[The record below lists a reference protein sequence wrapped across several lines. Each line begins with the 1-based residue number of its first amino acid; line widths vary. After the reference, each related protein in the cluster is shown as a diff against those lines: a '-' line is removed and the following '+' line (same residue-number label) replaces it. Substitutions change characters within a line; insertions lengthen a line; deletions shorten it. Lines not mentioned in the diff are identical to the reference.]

1 MRRIVITAII
11 SLLTAT
17 YSSAQTS
24 EALKISEYTLDN
36 GLTVWIN
43 EDPNQ
48 TAVYGAVVV
57 KAGAADC
64 PGTGI
69 AHYFEHM
76 MFKGTD
82 KIGTIDY
89 AAEKPYL
96 DSISAMYDKLAAT
109 QDEAARKDIQMEIN
123 RLSIKASDYAIPNE
137 FNNLI
142 SEMGG
147 SGLNAF
153 TSYDETVYHNMFLP
167 EYFEQWA
174 ELNSER
180 IMNPVFRLF
189 QSELETVY
197 EEKNMGN
204 DELAADFRNAMLRN
218 IYKGT
223 GYTEEIV
230 GTTENLKNP
239 RLAQMKEFFDK
250 YYVAS
255 NMGLIL
261 TGNIRADEAMPVI
274 EKSFGRIRKGEPIV
288 RERQIPEP
296 INGVENVTALIDMP
310 IVRLNAVCFNGPSKT
325 DGDFLAVSFM
335 TSLLNNDAG
344 TGLLDKLM
352 VDHKLMVAQAMP
364 DLSFKDAGSIL
375 VLYMPKLLFQKEKK
389 ATQLIFDA
397 FDTLKSGNFSDEFFE
412 SCKMSYSKMLIAE
425 TEDLAERMQDMAF
438 AFSDGLDW
446 NEILSRS
453 ERVEAMTKEDIIAIA
468 NKYLCDDYILI
479 HKKKGTA
486 ESNKLQK
493 PDYKKVAPKN
503 REASS
508 EYATEL
514 RASAADITVRP
525 RKIDYQNDAETV
537 QAAPLVKVYAV
548 RNPYNDVFDL
558 TLRYG
563 IGTTAKPDLE
573 RVVGYVNTLGTG
585 SESFDDIHS
594 RLQAMGSSVVFT
606 VSEDY
611 FDVSMSGF
619 DENLDAT
626 VAIAADLMKNI
637 KGDKKKLSSMK
648 TEEKTSIIMSRSDM
662 STLDQAIYEK
672 ALYGEKSSF
681 IAPKGEFK
689 DEVLLGLF
697 HDVQKTECD
706 VLYSGTLTA
715 SQVAGSI
722 AGHLDINAIDIPSES
737 PVSLSTVSYDAPQ
750 VFFVNKK
757 KASQSQI
764 RGIVMSEPIRSQYD
778 RYATNLYA
786 SYLGGGMSSIMF
798 QEIREFRSM
807 AYSTGAGFGK
817 PSFKDSENIPGRL
830 ITYVGTQSDKTIDAM
845 NIVDSLVMNTPFMDR
860 KLESTMKE
868 MLNERCNQYPYFR
881 AMPSTIASDLR
892 SGYTEDPVDDFMKL
906 MEDADT
912 SMLRGIWEKYVA
924 GRDII
929 WTIVGNQ
936 DKLDMQGLE
945 QFGKV
950 TILKPSEIIK

>member
-1 MRRIVITAII
+1 MKRVLLSAV
-11 SLLTAT
+11 SLLVAVF
-17 YSSAQTS
+17 SSAQTS
-24 EALKISEYTLDN
+24 DALKVKTFTLDN

-48 TAVYGAVVV
+48 VAVYGAVVV
-57 KAGAADC
+57 KAGAVDC

-96 DSISAMYDKLAAT
+96 DSISAMYDKLAET

-123 RLSIKASDYAIPNE
+123 RLSIKASEYAIPNE

-153 TSYDETVYHNMFLP
+153 TSYDETVYHNKFLP

-204 DELAADFRNAMLRN
+204 DELANDFRNAMLRN

-230 GTTENLKNP
+230 GTVENLKNP
-239 RLAQMKEFFDK
+239 SLAQMREFFEK

-255 NMGLIL
+255 NMGLVL
-261 TGNIRADEAMPVI
+261 TGNINADEAMPVI
-274 EKSFGRIRKGEPIV
+274 EKCFGRIRKGEPIV
-288 RERQIPEP
+288 REKQTPEP

-325 DGDFLAVSFM
+325 DEDFLAVSFM

-344 TGLLDKLM
+344 TGMLDKLM

-389 ATQLIFDA
+389 ATKLIFNTFEA
-397 FDTLKSGNFSDEFFE
+397 LKTGNFTDEYFE
-412 SCKMSYSKMLIAE
+412 SCKLSYKKLLIAE
-425 TEDLAERMQDMAF
+425 TEDLGDRMQDMAF

-446 NEILSRS
+446 NEILSRP
-453 ERVEAMTKEDIIAIA
+453 ERIDAMTKEDIVAIA

-493 PDYKKVAPKN
+493 PDYEKVTPKN

-508 EYATEL
+508 DYAVRL
-514 RASAADITVRP
+514 RESASGIAVHP
-525 RKIDYQNDAETV
+525 RKIDYENDVEMV
-537 QAAPLVKVYAV
+537 QAAPLMKVYAAK
-548 RNPYNDVFDL
+548 NPYNDVFSL
-558 TLRYG
+558 KLRYCT
-563 IGTTAKPDLE
+563 GTSVTPDLE
-573 RVVGYVNTLGTG
+573 RVAGYVNTLGTE
-585 SESFDDIHS
+585 SESFDEIHS
-594 RLQAMGSSVVFT
+594 RLQAMGSNVVF
-606 VSEDY
+606 SNYSDDY
-611 FDVSMSGF
+611 FDVDISGF

-648 TEEKTSIIMSRSDM
+648 MEEKTGIIMSRSDM
-662 STLDQAIYEK
+662 STLDQAMFEK

-681 IAPKGEFK
+681 IAPKGEFT

-697 HDVQKTECD
+697 HEVQKTECD

-715 SQVAGSI
+715 SQVSESLAKY
-722 AGHLDINAIDIPSES
+722 LDVKAIDIPAKT
-737 PVSLSTVSYDAPQ
+737 PISLETVAYDTPQ

-757 KASQSQI
+757 KSSQSQI
-764 RGIVMSEPIRSQYD
+764 RYIVLSDPVGNQYN
-778 RYATNLYA
+778 RYAVNMY
-786 SYLGGGMSSIMF
+786 SDYLGGGMSSVLF

-807 AYSTGAGFGK
+807 AYSTGAGFVK
-817 PSFKDSENIPGRL
+817 PLYKDSDRIAGRL
-830 ITYVGTQSDKTIDAM
+830 ISFVGTQSDKTIDAM
-845 NIVDSLVMNTPFMDR
+845 SIVDSLVMQTPFMDR
-860 KLESTMKE
+860 KLESTKKE

-881 AMPSTIASDLR
+881 VMPLTIVSDMR
-892 SGYTEDPVDDFMKL
+892 NGYKEDPVDDFVKL

-912 SMLRGIWEKYVA
+912 TLLRSIWEKYVA
-924 GRDII
+924 GRNAV

-936 DKLDMQGLE
+936 DKLDMQALE
-945 QFGKV
+945 RFGTV
-950 TILKPSEIIK
+950 TIVQPSEIIK